1 MELTNADRVVFP
13 EDGITKG
20 DVFDY
25 YHRVADRM
33 LPYIAHRALTV
44 ERYPKGVGGE
54 GFMQKN
60 APGHY
65 PDDLIGR
72 YEVAR
77 GGGGTTTYPVVRNTE
92 GIAFFANLG
101 AITFHVPPVT
111 VDDPTHPDW
120 IIWDLDPPE
129 GRIDLVRQAAHAL
142 GAFIDGLG
150 ISTWVMT
157 SGSKGYHLRT
167 PLDGTAD
174 FATVANVARGT
185 AALAVADHP
194 HLLTLAFKK
203 AERGDRVFVDWLR
216 NAPLSTAVA
225 PWSLRARK
233 GAPVAVPLAWDEIDS
248 MPPHGIGLRSVGER
262 FDFDP
267 WGDLEGIDLNN
278 TAQVVKAAIDDAGIR
293 LEPFDRFRS

>member
-1 MELTNADRVVFP
+1 
-13 EDGITKG
+13 
-20 DVFDY
+20 
-25 YHRVADRM
+25 
-33 LPYIAHRALTV
+33 
-44 ERYPKGVGGE
+44 
-54 GFMQKN
+54 MQKN
-60 APGHY
+60 APDHY

-101 AITFHVPPVT
+101 VITFHVPPVT
-111 VDDPTHPDW
+111 VEDPTHPDW

-129 GRIDLVRQAAHAL
+129 GHIDLAREAAHAL
-142 GAFIDGLG
+142 GGFIDSLG
-150 ISTWVMT
+150 ISTWVMA

-167 PLDGTAD
+167 PLDRKAD
-174 FATVANVARGT
+174 FATVANFARGT

-194 HLLTLAFKK
+194 HLMTLAFKK

-267 WGDLEGIDLNN
+267 WGDLEGIDF
-278 TAQVVKAAIDDAGIR
+278 TDIADVVNAAIDDAGIR